1 MFKVGHPSL
10 TFSTGLFESQTET
23 DKGNT
28 KGYGSIFDLQK
39 RREKASREEQFTI
52 APQKNSLSV
61 KLHVE
66 RTVNLLLY
74 PQIIHGDSDISL

>member
-28 KGYGSIFDLQK
+28 KGSIFDLQK

-52 APQKNSLSV
+52 APQNNSLSV
-61 KLHVE
+61 KLYVE

>member
-28 KGYGSIFDLQK
+28 KGSIFDLQK

-52 APQKNSLSV
+52 APQNNSLSV